1 MKRRELCLTPE
12 EDRSL
17 ASLAEASGQSFQSY
31 VIALVRGHLARKPQL
46 GPHELRA
53 LHESNAHLVDL
64 VQMMRK
70 HQDPRVSG
78 LAASIDGHLKEVKAM
93 VVRNGRRFVA

>member
-1 MKRRELCLTPE
+1 MAG
-12 EDRSL
+12 L
-17 ASLAEASGQSFQSY
+17 ADASGHSFQSY
-31 VIALVRGHLARKPQL
+31 VIALVRGHLAKKPQF

-70 HQDPRVSG
+70 HQDPQMRELS
-78 LAASIDGHLKEVKAM
+78 ASIDCHLKEVKAM
-93 VVRNGRRFVA
+93 TVRNGRRFA